1 MKPNIHPKYFPLA
14 TISCACGQSFKIG
27 STVEKINTEIC
38 SNCHPFYTG
47 KSTIIDTAGRVD
59 RFKKRQ
65 AKAEEK
71 VKKTLSASQKKAKAV
86 SRRGKKEK

>member
-1 MKPNIHPKYFPLA
+1 MKPNIHPKYYPQA
-14 TISCACGQSFKIG
+14 TISCACGQTFTVG
-27 STVEKINTEIC
+27 STVEKINVEIC

-47 KSTIIDTAGRVD
+47 KSTIVDTAGRVD

-71 VKKTLSASQKKAKAV
+71 VKKTLSPAQKKAKAI

>member
-1 MKPNIHPKYFPLA
+1 MKSNIHPKYYSQA
-14 TISCACGQSFKIG
+14 TISCACGQTFKVG
-27 STVEKINTEIC
+27 STVEKINVEIC

-65 AKAEEK
+65 VKAEEK
-71 VKKTLSASQKKAKAV
+71 VKKTLTATQKKVKALT
-86 SRRGKKEK
+86 RRGKKEK